1 MATINVSEGKFEF
14 ESLNELIKIT
24 KPSASARLA
33 IAESM
38 INDTVNTMAR
48 FKSPLIQ
55 KAWDAANT
63 VAILRNANA
72 YYLQHNKT
80 NPSTTLSVDELIK
93 GGIALA
99 HEKALA
105 KAKIRQNNENRGR
118 PEIEYPQQTNSADY
132 GKVAA

>member
-1 MATINVSEGKFEF
+1 MATINVTENKFDF
-14 ESLNELIKIT
+14 DSLNELMKIT

-38 INDTVNTMAR
+38 INDAVNTMAR

-80 NPSTTLSVDELIK
+80 NPATTLSVDELIQ
-93 GGIALA
+93 GGIKLA

-105 KAKIRQNNENRGR
+105 KAKIRQNNDNRGR
-118 PEIEYPQQTNSADY
+118 PEMTYPQETNSADY

>member
-14 ESLNELIKIT
+14 ETFNELMRIT

-38 INDTVNTMAR
+38 VNDAVNTMAR

-55 KAWDAANT
+55 KGWDAAN
-63 VAILRNANA
+63 VLAILRNANA
-72 YYLQHNKT
+72 FYLQHNKT
-80 NPSTTLSVDELIK
+80 NPATTLSVDELIQ
-93 GGIALA
+93 GGIKLA

-105 KAKIRQNNENRGR
+105 KAKIRQNNDNRGR
-118 PEIEYPQQTNSADY
+118 PEIEYPQHTNSGDA
-132 GKVAA
+132 GKIA